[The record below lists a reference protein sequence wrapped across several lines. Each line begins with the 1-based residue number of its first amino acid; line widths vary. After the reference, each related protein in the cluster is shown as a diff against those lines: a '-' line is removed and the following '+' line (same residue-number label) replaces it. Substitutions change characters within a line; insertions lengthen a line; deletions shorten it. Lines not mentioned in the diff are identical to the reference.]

1 MTLFFVNSSLQ
12 LDAASYTPPHLSS
25 HDACPFPFLV
35 SISVVVVFSFGIP
48 FCLLLIL
55 IYLRK
60 DIKELARLDKIEEG
74 LKIAAK
80 ATFAN
85 FDIDGDGTISPT
97 ELHIAMAELG
107 HALSEQECSALF
119 VKMDVD
125 GDGNISE
132 SEFTNMAVTFKA
144 AESTMSKLA
153 KLASVR
159 GIAKGGVRR
168 LRSLSRSRTPTT
180 TTHTPVGEETKTAES
195 KTRSADDDDDGG
207 GHTPQEVEAPNP
219 KDDHEKYHLRFA
231 DRLAVLYSIYK
242 P

>member
-1 MTLFFVNSSLQ
+1 VNSSLQ
-12 LDAASYTPPHLSS
+12 LDAASYISPHFSY
-25 HDACPFPFLV
+25 HDTSPFPFLV

-74 LKIAAK
+74 LKVAAK

-97 ELHIAMAELG
+97 ELRIAMAELG

-119 VKMDVD
+119 VKMDTD
-125 GDGNISE
+125 GDGKISE
-132 SEFTNMAVTFKA
+132 SEFTNIAVTFKA

-153 KLASVR
+153 KLASIR

-195 KTRSADDDDDGG
+195 KTRSADDDDEGE
-207 GHTPQEVEAPNP
+207 TPQDMEAPHTTE
-219 KDDHEKYHLRFA
+219 HEKYNLRFA
-231 DRLAVLYSIYK
+231 NRLAVLYSIYK

>member
-1 MTLFFVNSSLQ
+1 M
-12 LDAASYTPPHLSS
+12 
-25 HDACPFPFLV
+25 
-35 SISVVVVFSFGIP
+35 FSFGIP

-60 DIKELARLDKIEEG
+60 DIKELARLEKIEEG
-74 LKIAAK
+74 LKTAAK

-97 ELHIAMAELG
+97 ELRVAMAELG
-107 HALSEQECSALF
+107 HALSEQECAVLF

-144 AESTMSKLA
+144 AESTMSKLGNM
-153 KLASVR
+153 V
-159 GIAKGGVRR
+159 KGGVSR
-168 LRSLSRSRTPTT
+168 LRSLSRGAS
-180 TTHTPVGEETKTAES
+180 ETKTTES
-195 KTRSADDDDDGG
+195 EAKSANDEGG
-207 GHTPQEVEAPNP
+207 GGKQLLKEQE
-219 KDDHEKYHLRFA
+219 KHHLRYA
-231 DRLAVLYSIYK
+231 RDLAVLYSIYK

>member
-1 MTLFFVNSSLQ
+1 M
-12 LDAASYTPPHLSS
+12 
-25 HDACPFPFLV
+25 
-35 SISVVVVFSFGIP
+35 FSFGIP

-60 DIKELARLDKIEEG
+60 DIRELARLEKIEEG
-74 LKIAAK
+74 LKTAAK

-97 ELHIAMAELG
+97 ELRVAMAELG

-144 AESTMSKLA
+144 AESTMSKLV
-153 KLASVR
+153 KLRSM
-159 GIAKGGVRR
+159 AKGGVSR
-168 LRSLSRSRTPTT
+168 LRSFRSLSRGAP
-180 TTHTPVGEETKTAES
+180 ETKTTESEAES
-195 KTRSADDDDDGG
+195 ANDEGG
-207 GHTPQEVEAPNP
+207 GGKQLLKEQ
-219 KDDHEKYHLRFA
+219 EKYHLRYA